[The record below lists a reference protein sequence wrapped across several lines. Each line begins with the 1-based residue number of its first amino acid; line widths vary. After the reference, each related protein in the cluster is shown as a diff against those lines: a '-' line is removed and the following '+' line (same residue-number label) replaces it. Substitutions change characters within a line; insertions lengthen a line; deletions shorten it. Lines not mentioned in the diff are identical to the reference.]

1 MVFFV
6 ILAKPQHHKDRAK
19 KQENRIW
26 TNVPALSPASPGMK
40 QRTAGAKKQAGE
52 PRKATS
58 LWFQSRLRIDCSPHR
73 MQRRTIA
80 MLGESNKGTKQTE
93 KSKSKRER
101 TNRRKT
107 GLEDMGKL
115 RVHEEP

>member
-1 MVFFV
+1 
-6 ILAKPQHHKDRAK
+6 
-19 KQENRIW
+19 
-26 TNVPALSPASPGMK
+26 
-40 QRTAGAKKQAGE
+40 
-52 PRKATS
+52 
-58 LWFQSRLRIDCSPHR
+58 

-93 KSKSKRER
+93 KSKSKSER